1 MGSTEIMCNR
11 CGAYLGHVFDD
22 GSESTL
28 LRYCIKLA

>member
-22 GSESTL
+22 GSESI